1 MTYLH
6 FALRIFLATTKYRK
20 SYVYNAPMPKAG
32 RSQMTN
38 VITQWENNQIFGCVK

>member
-20 SYVYNAPMPKAG
+20 SKEL
-32 RSQMTN
+32 RLQLTN
-38 VITQWENNQIFGCVK
+38 DAKDRPESNDKCDHTVGK